1 MSDERQHDNDARS
14 PAAFAFVLA
23 VGAFFW
29 VSLTAALAVE
39 PLPSLS
45 ALAPFLALAIAGE
58 ELAVQLARSRGIVL
72 SFSGPAHV
80 AAAIVLGPMPAALV
94 AALAVVV
101 VDVPRKESRRH
112 ALVNSS
118 MFGGSIWAAGTVFQ
132 LLGGSSHSLT
142 IAALPALAVL
152 VGTRYAATSLVFAL
166 GTSVA
171 IGRSFRLAL
180 KEIVVAEAS
189 SAVGEGSLG
198 ILVAFGI
205 TTESWII
212 FPLLIPLLAALYSSK
227 ATFQRLRAETGD
239 ALDAVAQV
247 VDERDAT
254 TAEHTRRVAD
264 YVQRFANEIELPER
278 ETERL
283 VQAARYHDLGKIAVD
298 VSTLAKDGRLT
309 KAEMHTIYRHP
320 RLAARLLAP
329 FHFAQEMAAFV
340 ELHHERYDGR
350 GYYAVPSQEV
360 PIEAHVLIVA
370 DSFDAMTS
378 ARPYRP
384 ALTLAEAAQELR
396 DKAGTQFH
404 PLVAT
409 AFAAMVLGETAAAAL
424 GPSDLSALRAAFS
437 RVRLLSPI
445 PLRTLLAPRS
455 ATLSLLVVTLAL
467 AGLSAPTFLEWTA
480 AAATASTGAWWGVL
494 AYRAGRARERAL
506 AVLSSG
512 GEPADALAAAALP
525 GWAAWLRLDADT
537 GAFTPVRASGDADP
551 RDLDEACAW
560 AVRREGATEARLSG
574 GTYLLLAEAS
584 SKGRLALGL
593 ARPPAVAA
601 RNLVAQLVDALGAS
615 LADGSGAARLRA
627 VADVDRREE
636 DGDRRAVMLVDLR
649 IFDDVRRAAGQLL
662 AEKVI
667 EAAELE
673 LRRVLRSADEIVRL
687 DDDRFAAFLCVP
699 SREALETI
707 SRRVESDLRRVKT
720 PRNTAQ
726 LDASVTAAY
735 VDQIEHAPE
744 LAEIAGRFALT
755 AAGAR

>member
-1 MSDERQHDNDARS
+1 MPNERPHDDGARS
-14 PAAFAFVLA
+14 PAAFAFMLA
-23 VGAFFW
+23 VGSTFW
-29 VSLTAALAVE
+29 ISLAGALAIE

-45 ALAPFLALAIAGE
+45 ALTPFLALAIAGE
-58 ELAVQLARSRGIVL
+58 ELAVQLARSRGTVL

-80 AAAIVLGPMPAALV
+80 AAAIVLGPVAAALV

-118 MFGGSIWAAGTVFQ
+118 MFGGSIWAAGAAFQ
-132 LLGGSSHSLT
+132 LVGGSSHSLA
-142 IAALPALAVL
+142 IAALPALALL
-152 VGTRYAATSLVFAL
+152 VGTRYVATSLVFAL
-166 GTSVA
+166 GTSVT

-189 SAVGEGSLG
+189 SGVGEGSLG

-309 KAEMHTIYRHP
+309 SAEMRTIYRHP

-350 GYYAVPSQEV
+350 GYYAVPSHEIPV
-360 PIEAHVLIVA
+360 EAHVLIVA

-437 RVRLLSPI
+437 RVRLLSPV
-445 PLRTLLAPRS
+445 PLRALLAPRS

-467 AGLSAPTFLEWTA
+467 AGLSTPPLLEWTA
-480 AAATASTGAWWGVL
+480 LASTAAAGAWWAVL
-494 AYRAGRARERAL
+494 AFRGGRARERAL
-506 AVLSSG
+506 AVLSAG
-512 GEPADALAAAALP
+512 GEPADALAAAAIP
-525 GWAAWLRLDADT
+525 GWAAWLRLDAET
-537 GAFTPVRASGDADP
+537 GAFAAVRVSGDVDP

-560 AVRREGATEARLSG
+560 ALRREGATEAALSG

-593 ARPPAVAA
+593 ARRPAAPA
-601 RNLVAQLVDALGAS
+601 DNLVAQLVDPLVAS
-615 LADGSGAARLRA
+615 LAEVPGAATLRA
-627 VADVDRREE
+627 LADVDRREE

-662 AEKVI
+662 AEKVV
-667 EAAELE
+667 ETAELE
-673 LRRVLRSADEIVRL
+673 LRRLLRSDDDVVRL
-687 DDDRFAAFLCVP
+687 DDDRFGVFLRVP
-699 SREALETI
+699 DREALETVSRRI
-707 SRRVESDLRRVKT
+707 ESELRRVET
-720 PRNTAQ
+720 PRNTAR

-735 VDQIEHAPE
+735 ANQIERAPE
-744 LAEIAGRFALT
+744 LAEIAGRFAVT
-755 AAGAR
+755 AVGAG